1 MNARVDVAIVAYRRY
16 DLTHSCLEHLY
27 RQTVPPRITVCDNGC
42 VEQTAV
48 RVAGDFPDVRVVT
61 LDHNMPY
68 PIACNRAVAA
78 GDQEIVVMMNN
89 DVDVRPD
96 FVERVLVTFD
106 HDPRV
111 GSVATLLVSPGEEF
125 IDSVGLTADVTLSG
139 WPRLARRRRAE
150 ANRDRPRLLGPAGA
164 AAAFRRSAWEQVG
177 GLDEGIPA
185 YLEDFDLALRLRQAG
200 WSTALALEAVGVHIG
215 SATFG
220 YRSREQ
226 RRRAGFARAYLLRRY
241 RILRSRHAARALLT
255 EGLVIAGD
263 AVISR
268 DFAALQGRIQGWH
281 AALGME
287 PRPRPPA
294 EAIDASIGFRE
305 SLRLR
310 EGGFRKPD
318 DHRGLPPQRVSRQT

>member
-1 MNARVDVAIVAYRRY
+1 MNTRVDIALVAYRRY
-16 DLTHSCLEHLY
+16 DLTLSCLEHLY

-42 VEQTAV
+42 DEQTAV
-48 RVAGDFPDVRVVT
+48 RVAGDFPDVRVVR
-61 LDHNMPY
+61 LERNMPY

-78 GDQEIVVMMNN
+78 GDREIVVMMNN

-96 FVERVLVTFD
+96 FVEQLLLTFD

-139 WPRLARRRRAE
+139 WPRLARHRRAE
-150 ANRDRPRLLGPAGA
+150 ANRDRPRLMGPAGA

-177 GLDEGIPA
+177 GLDEAIPA

-294 EAIDASIGFRE
+294 QAIDASIGFRE

-310 EGGFRKPD
+310 EGGFRKPG
-318 DHRGLPPQRVSRQT
+318 DHRGLPLQRVSRQR